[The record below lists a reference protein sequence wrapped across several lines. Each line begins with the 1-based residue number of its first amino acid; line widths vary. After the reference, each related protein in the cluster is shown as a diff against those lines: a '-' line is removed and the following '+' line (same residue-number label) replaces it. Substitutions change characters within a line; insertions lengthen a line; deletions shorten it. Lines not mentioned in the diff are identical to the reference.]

1 MISFYSDCSFDYLL
15 TFEQQVRKLFC
26 FSNDC
31 KQKEVCS
38 KSLFFFS
45 FFYFS
50 RYPNLQKSKEIFL
63 KVGKKYYLEGIMVG
77 KLLPNHIE
85 IGVNLPDGSNI
96 IPITAEYL
104 SVDGN

>member
-38 KSLFFFS
+38 KSFFFFS
-45 FFYFS
+45 FFNFS

-63 KVGKKYYLEGIMVG
+63 KIGKKYYLEGIMVG